1 VSVASTPADPHDQFI
16 RRGRFLEYLTL
27 GWNLAE
33 AVIAITAG
41 VVAGSAALLGFGLDS
56 VIESTSG
63 AVLLWRLRAGPEG
76 ERREQLALKLV
87 GVSFLLL
94 AAFVAWEA
102 GTSLWHREAPGD
114 SLVGMVLAAV
124 SLIVMPILARAKR
137 KVAVGLGSAA
147 LEADSRQTDLC
158 AVLSAIL
165 LGGLALNWLLGWWW
179 ADPVAALAMVP
190 LIALE
195 GRRALQG
202 KHCEDCAPVV
212 RT

>member
-1 VSVASTPADPHDQFI
+1 MSVALTSDSHAGLI
-16 RRGRFLEYLTL
+16 RRGRALEYLTL

-33 AVIAITAG
+33 AVVAIGAG
-41 VVAGSAALLGFGLDS
+41 LLAGSSALLGFGLDS

-76 ERREQLALKLV
+76 ERREQLALRLV
-87 GVSFLLL
+87 GVSFLVL

-102 GTSLWHREAPGD
+102 GSSLWLREQPDD
-114 SLVGMVLAAV
+114 SLVGIVLAAV

-137 KVAVGLGSAA
+137 KVAAGLGSGA
-147 LEADSRQTDLC
+147 LQADSRQTDLC

-179 ADPVAALAMVP
+179 ADPVAALVMVP
-190 LIALE
+190 VIALE
-195 GRRALQG
+195 GRRALRG
-202 KHCEDCAPVV
+202 EHCDDCAPGYSG
-212 RT
+212 